1 MFCVF
6 FRANFIAQQGKE
18 AANRGFFEENVATF
32 IGFVSP
38 RQAHRR

>member
-1 MFCVF
+1 MYYASFC
-6 FRANFIAQQGKE
+6 ANFIAQQEKE

-38 RQAHRR
+38 QQAHIP